1 MHLLRQQQ
9 AAHCKNTYHAH
20 SILYRHIDTLKHTHT
35 QYLLL
40 STVYELEFICPL
52 VALLNSFVLPQNF
65 CVLIE
70 FLKKE
75 MYSHSFK
82 FQSSNIN
89 SFWTSHHTKT
99 STHQKTKTR
108 SVALHGKIPP
118 ILCPDTVSLID
129 IVGNHFFCVHFIWLL
144 QVSNSYS
151 TSTHL
156 VCLQRSVVQKNII
169 LTNFQWSFEPSLWP
183 WTQQSRL
190 RCSDLREVP
199 SN

>member
-1 MHLLRQQQ
+1 MKWSIYFGLVSDNHQHQILKINCADHSVVNLKHKYNQKERKTLYKVHLLRQQQ

-82 FQSSNIN
+82 FQSPNIN
-89 SFWTSHHTKT
+89 SF
-99 STHQKTKTR
+99 
-108 SVALHGKIPP
+108 
-118 ILCPDTVSLID
+118 
-129 IVGNHFFCVHFIWLL
+129 
-144 QVSNSYS
+144 
-151 TSTHL
+151 
-156 VCLQRSVVQKNII
+156 
-169 LTNFQWSFEPSLWP
+169 
-183 WTQQSRL
+183 
-190 RCSDLREVP
+190 
-199 SN
+199 